1 MLREIKEASQK
12 RGEPKKRWFSSTNM
26 DLFVWFNDDDEI
38 VSYHLTYNK
47 PKDEKALTWSEEH
60 GFSQLGVDD
69 GARPGKHPASPLLV
83 EGGVF
88 NPLKIISL
96 LKENS
101 GELEAS
107 IENFIISGI
116 EENFVQNVP

>member
-1 MLREIKEASQK
+1 MLREIKETGQK
-12 RGEPKKRWFSSTNM
+12 RGEPKKRWFSNSNM

-47 PKDEKALTWSEEH
+47 PNDEKALIWSEEH
-60 GFSQLGVDD
+60 GFSHLGVDD

-83 EGGVF
+83 ENGVF
-88 NPLKIISL
+88 KPSKIISM

-101 GELEAS
+101 GELEPS
-107 IENFIISGI
+107 IENFIASGI
-116 EENFVQNVP
+116 EEHFK